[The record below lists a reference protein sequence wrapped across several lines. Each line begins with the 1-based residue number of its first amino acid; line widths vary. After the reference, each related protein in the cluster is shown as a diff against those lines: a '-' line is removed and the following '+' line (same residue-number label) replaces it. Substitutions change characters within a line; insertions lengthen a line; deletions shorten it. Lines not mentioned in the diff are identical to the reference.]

1 MTILVIGSS
10 GQLGKT
16 FRDHLGSENTF
27 YLDRKKCDLSD
38 KKSLKDSL
46 DELKPSR
53 IINCAAYTNVD
64 KAETEK
70 DLAFEVNGY
79 AVGIISE
86 WVKKHDS
93 ELIHFST
100 DYVFDGDQSTPYL
113 EGDKP
118 NPLSTYGKSKLLGE
132 QLFLDSG
139 ARGVCLRTSWV
150 HSNYGQ
156 NFLPYNAKVNERE
169 KRN

>member
-1 MTILVIGSS
+1 MTILVTGSS

-16 FRDHLGSENTF
+16 FRDHLGTENTF

-38 KKSLKDSL
+38 KKSLKDCL
-46 DELKPSR
+46 DKLKPSR

-70 DLAFEVNGY
+70 DLAFEVNGH

-93 ELIHFST
+93 EIIHFQQT
-100 DYVFDGDQSTPYL
+100 MFLMGTNQLPIQKEITQSFVDL
-113 EGDKP
+113 
-118 NPLSTYGKSKLLGE
+118 
-132 QLFLDSG
+132 
-139 ARGVCLRTSWV
+139 W
-150 HSNYGQ
+150 
-156 NFLPYNAKVNERE
+156 
-169 KRN
+169 